1 MKEEEKTEILKL
13 FNQKNFSKL
22 EIKINRILKVENSPL
37 FDLKKFGKDFNDLI
51 LDLCKKHN

>member
-22 EIKINRILKVENSPL
+22 EVKINRILKVEKSTPFLLNLLGVSKL
-37 FDLKKFGKDFNDLI
+37 QKKTPP
-51 LDLCKKHN
+51 KKIV